1 MKINYDLKFKE
12 ELEKIKAKAVKN
24 QDFQELQHD
33 EKIDS
38 KFIK

>member
-24 QDFQELQHD
+24 HNFQELQHD